1 MIKPKNSQFPS
12 FCQLFTPHTLTYWL
26 AQLPIS
32 HFQDSL
38 SHVTCSSYYTYFQ
51 TFCPTW
57 DYVPSFSQD
66 MFSDLISLSLFLGF
80 TASMLVSRFTA
91 NQICYNQCEAKMK
104 RSQIGVRRISE
115 LLCVKSTSFSFFSF
129 FLPSP
134 VSNFRLKLGIYP
146 GMAKM
151 GPVQPI
157 LKPVWNT
164 TVSVPVHALVRNI
177 LTIPVSTVQN
187 RLPWL

>member
-1 MIKPKNSQFPS
+1 MRNEILRERGLIEKLKWCVIKPKNSQFPS
-12 FCQLFTPHTLTYWL
+12 FCQLYSPHRLTYWL

-66 MFSDLISLSLFLGF
+66 MFSDLISLSHFLGF

-104 RSQIGVRRISE
+104 RSQIGVRRRISE
-115 LLCVKSTSFSFFSF
+115 LLCVKSTSFSFYLFSF
-129 FLPSP
+129 FFFFF
-134 VSNFRLKLGIYP
+134 NKLISLTSL
-146 GMAKM
+146 MA
-151 GPVQPI
+151 
-157 LKPVWNT
+157 
-164 TVSVPVHALVRNI
+164 
-177 LTIPVSTVQN
+177 
-187 RLPWL
+187 